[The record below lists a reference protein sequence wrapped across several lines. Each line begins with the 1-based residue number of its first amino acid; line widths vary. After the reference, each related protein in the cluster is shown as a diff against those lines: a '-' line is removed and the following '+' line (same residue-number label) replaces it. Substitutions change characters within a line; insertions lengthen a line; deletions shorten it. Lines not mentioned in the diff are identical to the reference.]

1 MKQQFV
7 DAMLGIR
14 GRLLDHPAQLD
25 PQVGRLIDELRT
37 AHAASSGIEVVRENG
52 AYEDEDGQIKRFDG
66 PREKALERE
75 VEELRER
82 VKVLERIATDGR
94 ETRLLSDE
102 IEKLR
107 DN

>member
-1 MKQQFV
+1 MSIGTAIVVIVAILAFAEVIKTKHRTRH
-7 DAMLGIR
+7 GITTDNAGNER
-14 GRLLDHPAQLD
+14 A
-25 PQVGRLIDELRT
+25 
-37 AHAASSGIEVVRENG
+37 IERENT
-52 AYEDEDGQIKRFDG
+52 ELKH
-66 PREKALERE
+66 E

-94 ETRLLSDE
+94 DTRLLSDE